1 MLELKDVIHHHL
13 GCVIQTPEGFGR
25 FLAMYAECPEP
36 VVCADTVKSD
46 WEVDD
51 VKPVL
56 RQIKNI
62 TPEKFKDIWNIATV
76 NLASLSE
83 EIDAVRKWETEKRA
97 HTTAYLLQHHYD
109 VFGLIERGLAVDV
122 ATLEVNPYDVLAPR
136 IVVESPQRS
145 EDL

>member
-1 MLELKDVIHHHL
+1 MMLELKDVIHHHL
-13 GCVIQTPEGFGR
+13 GCIIQTPEGFGR
-25 FLAMYAECPEP
+25 FLAMYAECSEP

-46 WEVDD
+46 WEVHD

-56 RQIKNI
+56 RRMDTISQAHYADVAEI
-62 TPEKFKDIWNIATV
+62 ESATT
-76 NLASLSE
+76 S
-83 EIDAVRKWETEKRA
+83 RWFRA
-97 HTTAYLLQHHYD
+97 GKITAYLAQYHYD

-122 ATLEVNPYDVLAPR
+122 ATLEVNPYNVPAPR